1 MLSRS
6 RVEDEE
12 SEKEQSGYSN
22 ATIKVSPNHQAV
34 IPPMEC
40 KSSRDSQTEVL
51 YWKPLPSSEDQ
62 KIDNY
67 VNHASEAYGYSEE
80 QALALLTWKKFDF
93 NSAIEDLENFTP
105 IRLEW
110 SSNERRIFFAAMEF
124 YCKNFHKVKALFPH
138 RPVTELVLFYYL
150 NKRNQRTLYEL
161 TLLAPQFA
169 ELHDSGFINCSARIQ
184 DIEDVITLSSLIQP
198 KEKSTLFDPDDPVE
212 CAIAKYL
219 NAVKEGGE
227 ISTTTTASE
236 SGESVV
242 KSSANSQPDVPT
254 SRLRSRTNRPAAT
267 GDNNDDDELG
277 PPSPSNSDND
287 AVRIDYLGRL
297 VYKNGTPA
305 GTTVRTLTAKKQTR
319 IEADLAAMAKAARK
333 EVKSSSLDG
342 GEYSNKRGGKRGF
355 NPRTGI
361 AETPAQ
367 VASASKGTRSK
378 LQLLPHSDLFSPSKK
393 KRIAVSVLTPAD
405 TTPTFVSVNETHSHY
420 QVESTASTES
430 AESTQDDLATLVST
444 SSPLEAELDSFG
456 GDDVPTESYLN
467 DLEAEVTSNMESMRP
482 PSIPM
487 NPKWTNDE
495 LALVIEIISE
505 VGEDYEV
512 IAERMVNKTPSMVA
526 WLFKTKGHQLRLYEI
541 AAMAEDAKQ
550 QQAVVAA
557 EEMQTE
563 IDEDEEEVAIT
574 A

>member
-1 MLSRS
+1 M
-6 RVEDEE
+6 
-12 SEKEQSGYSN
+12 
-22 ATIKVSPNHQAV
+22 
-34 IPPMEC
+34 
-40 KSSRDSQTEVL
+40 
-51 YWKPLPSSEDQ
+51 
-62 KIDNY
+62 
-67 VNHASEAYGYSEE
+67 
-80 QALALLTWKKFDF
+80 TWKKFDF
-93 NSAIEDLENFTP
+93 SSAIEDLENFTP

-169 ELHDSGFINCSARIQ
+169 ELHNSGFINCSARIQ

-198 KEKSTLFDPDDPVE
+198 KEKSVSVPLTMIPPLTELYFSLSFFLKTLFDPDDPLE

-367 VASASKGTRSK
+367 VAAASKGTRNK

-405 TTPTFVSVNETHSHY
+405 TTPMFASVSGTHSHY

-444 SSPLEAELDSFG
+444 SSPLETELDSFG
-456 GDDVPTESYLN
+456 GDDVPTES
-467 DLEAEVTSNMESMRP
+467 V
-482 PSIPM
+482 
-487 NPKWTNDE
+487 
-495 LALVIEIISE
+495 
-505 VGEDYEV
+505 
-512 IAERMVNKTPSMVA
+512 
-526 WLFKTKGHQLRLYEI
+526 RLLI
-541 AAMAEDAKQ
+541 
-550 QQAVVAA
+550 
-557 EEMQTE
+557 
-563 IDEDEEEVAIT
+563 
-574 A
+574 

>member
-12 SEKEQSGYSN
+12 SEREQSGYSN
-22 ATIKVSPNHQAV
+22 ATIKVGLNHQAA

-51 YWKPLPSSEDQ
+51 YWKPLPISENE
-62 KIDNY
+62 KIDTY

-93 NSAIEDLENFTP
+93 NSATEDLENFTP

-161 TLLAPQFA
+161 TLFAPQFS
-169 ELHDSGFINCSARIQ
+169 ELHNSGFINCSARLQ
-184 DIEDVITLSSLIQP
+184 DIEDVITLSSLTQP
-198 KEKSTLFDPDDPVE
+198 KEKSALFDPNDPVE

-227 ISTTTTASE
+227 ISTTATSSE
-236 SGESVV
+236 SGESMA
-242 KSSANSQPDVPT
+242 KSSSNSQPDVPT
-254 SRLRSRTNRPAAT
+254 SRLRSRTNRPAAP
-267 GDNNDDDELG
+267 GDNIDDDELG

-305 GTTVRTLTAKKQTR
+305 GTTVRTLTAKKQAR
-319 IEADLAAMAKAARK
+319 VEADLAAMAKAARK
-333 EVKSSSLDG
+333 EVKPSALEG
-342 GEYSNKRGGKRGF
+342 GEDSNKREGKRGF

-367 VASASKGTRSK
+367 VSASKGNRK
-378 LQLLPHSDLFSPSKK
+378 RLQLLPHSDLLSPTKK
-393 KRIAVSVLTPAD
+393 KRIAVCVLTPAD
-405 TTPTFVSVNETHSHY
+405 ATPMFASISEAHPH
-420 QVESTASTES
+420 QQGESAASTDS

-456 GDDVPTESYLN
+456 GDDAPSESYLN
-467 DLEAEVTSNMESMRP
+467 DLEAEVTANMENMRP
-482 PSIPM
+482 PTIPM
-487 NPKWTNDE
+487 NPKWTDDE

-512 IAERMVNKTPSMVA
+512 IAERMINKTPSMVA
-526 WLFKTKGHQLRLYEI
+526 WLFKTKGHQLRLYET

-550 QQAVVAA
+550 QQAVAA
-557 EEMQTE
+557 VEEMQIE
-563 IDEDEEEVAIT
+563 LDEDEEEVAVM